1 SQAMS
6 RQTHAILL
14 LKEDPKSVASKD
26 SEDVMDVYREAL
38 MPLLCRG
45 AVEETRG
52 GQPIEPSRLDYLAP
66 LVSVYPAD
74 TPLHSAVRQRPDAN
88 HIWALAFTSQNGV
101 KVFEMSIDAAWKS
114 SSADHS
120 CPQQEPQQQQQQ
132 QQQQEQKAILDAWLA
147 LPVFCLS
154 GSTLK
159 AVERAGFRSIYGRDF
174 VTLDPE
180 GRPVATP
187 SPSPSPSLPLS
198 LGNASQLAD
207 VLLSVPWPSSLPNS
221 PSSSSFTSP
230 PALWF
235 LTGETRMS
243 TLRDRF
249 QEHPQGHLRPLRE
262 IEVYRTDPQ
271 PEIEDKLATWL
282 QEQILSCST
291 HAAAPSSSSFSQQTA
306 PPCVIWLVGFSPK
319 GVDLVWPGVER
330 ALTLAAASPDRTGHL
345 AADDHG
351 SPSSSSDDHPCV
363 LIQWAAIGQTT
374 ATRIRER
381 ISQMQL
387 LKQGHHDSPGNVR
400 LSSSVAVAA
409 HPKPEHLAKAVRE
422 HFSILNP
429 QNTSNEE
436 NITI

>member
-1 SQAMS
+1 MS
-6 RQTHAILL
+6 RRTHAILL

-45 AVEETRG
+45 AVEETREG
-52 GQPIEPSRLDYLAP
+52 LPTEPSRLDYLAP
-66 LVSVYPAD
+66 LVPVYPAD
-74 TPLHSAVRQRPDAN
+74 TPLHSAVRQRPDVN

-101 KVFEMSIDAAWKS
+101 KAFEMSIDAAWKS
-114 SSADHS
+114 SSADHK

-132 QQQQEQKAILDAWLA
+132 KEQEQKEILDAWLA

-159 AVERAGFRSIYGRDF
+159 AVERTGFRSIYGRDF
-174 VTLDPE
+174 VTLDHE
-180 GRPVATP
+180 GRPVAT
-187 SPSPSPSLPLS
+187 PSPSPSLPLS

-221 PSSSSFTSP
+221 PSLSSSSPSFTSP

-243 TLRDRF
+243 TLRGRF

-282 QEQILSCST
+282 QEQIKGCST
-291 HAAAPSSSSFSQQTA
+291 HTAAASSSSFSQQTA
-306 PPCVIWLVGFSPK
+306 SPCVIWLVGFSPK

-330 ALTLAAASPDRTGHL
+330 ALTLAAASPDWTGHL

-351 SPSSSSDDHPCV
+351 SPSSSSDDHPRV

-374 ATRIRER
+374 ATLIRDR

-387 LKQGHHDSPGNVR
+387 LKQGHHDSPGNVS

-409 HPKPEHLAKAVRE
+409 HPKPEHLAKAMRE
-422 HFSILNP
+422 HSSILGP
-429 QNTSNEE
+429 ENTSNEE